1 MANKV
6 VPSDPWPVITGEFE
20 IGDPENCVA
29 VTSCGS
35 HLSDFPLAAG
45 ASITGPCKT
54 ENIGIEKLV
63 ANIVS
68 NPNIR
73 FLIVTGMEV
82 KGHITGQAI
91 IAFHQSGI
99 DAEGR
104 IIGAVG
110 AIPFIQNLDDD
121 AIKRFQEQIVDCV
134 DLIDTEDVG
143 KISAAVKS
151 CAAKDPGALDVEPML
166 IKIAEGGGEE
176 EIAGFRPMAAEVATI
191 RARIKEI
198 EAAMIATGNL
208 NKFAAGVYAAKIEG
222 IMIGLTLTLILLGLV
237 LMGRGALDFLI
248 GGV

>member
-1 MANKV
+1 MAKV
-6 VPSDPWPVITGEFE
+6 ATSDPWPPLPGEFE
-20 IGDPENCVA
+20 VGNPEDCVA
-29 VTSCGS
+29 VTTCGS
-35 HLSDFPLAAG
+35 HLSDFPIGAG
-45 ASITGPCKT
+45 ASITGPTKT

-63 ANIVS
+63 ANVVS

-99 DAEGR
+99 DQDGS

-121 AIKRFQEQIVDCV
+121 AIKRFQEQIVEVV
-134 DLIDTEDVG
+134 DLIDTEDEG
-143 KISAAVKS
+143 KISAAIKACV
-151 CAAKDPGALDVEPML
+151 AKDPGALDVEPMEV
-166 IKIAEGGGEE
+166 KMEEGGGEE

-198 EAAMIATGNL
+198 ETVTIATGNM

-222 IMIGLTLTLILLGLV
+222 IMIGLTITLILLGLV
-237 LMGRGALDFLI
+237 VMAEGALSFLV
-248 GGV
+248 GGA

>member
-1 MANKV
+1 MAKV
-6 VPSDPWPVITGEFE
+6 ATTDPWPPLPGEFE
-20 IGDPENCVA
+20 IGNPEDCVA
-29 VTSCGS
+29 VATCGS
-35 HLSDFPLAAG
+35 HLSDFPLGAG

-63 ANIVS
+63 ANIIS

-99 DAEGR
+99 DADGR
-104 IIGAVG
+104 IIGSVG

-121 AIKRFQEQIVDCV
+121 AIKRFQEQIVEVV
-134 DLIDTEDVG
+134 DLIDTEDEG
-143 KISAAVKS
+143 KISAAIKACV
-151 CAAKDPGALDVEPML
+151 AKDPGALDVEPMEV
-166 IKIAEGGGEE
+166 KIEEGGGEE
-176 EIAGFRPMAAEVATI
+176 EIAGFRPMAAEVATA

-198 EAAMIATGNL
+198 EAAMIDVGNI

-222 IMIGLTLTLILLGLV
+222 IMIGLTITLILLGLAI
-237 LMGRGALDFLI
+237 MAEGALSFLL
-248 GGV
+248 GGA